1 MSIEFTESEI
11 TTIQKNLDN
20 RWRKEKKQVQLADI
34 EITKEGEENPSLF
47 PAAVWEDP
55 NSTFI
60 IIKLGD
66 FQYKSFF
73 YYLTDKRF
81 DTGQDEYNDLHECT
95 DKLLKAQADFVLTK
109 NTKGLNVQIHK
120 GTGI

>member
-1 MSIEFTESEI
+1 MSIEFTESEL
-11 TTIQKNLDN
+11 TTIQNNLNN
-20 RWRKEKKQVQLADI
+20 RWRDETKQVNLADI
-34 EITKEGEENPSLF
+34 EITKEGDETPTLF

-60 IIKLGD
+60 IIKLD
-66 FQYKSFF
+66 EFKYKSFF

-109 NTKGLNVQIHK
+109 NTKGLNVHIHRE
-120 GTGI
+120 TGI

>member
-66 FQYKSFF
+66 FLYKSFF

>member
-1 MSIEFTESEI
+1 MSVEFTESEL
-11 TTIQKNLDN
+11 TTIQNNVNN
-20 RWRKEKKQVQLADI
+20 RWRNEEKEVHLADI
-34 EITKEGEENPSLF
+34 EITKEGEDKPTLF

-60 IIKLGD
+60 IIKLDD
-66 FQYKSFF
+66 FKYKSFF
-73 YYLTDKRF
+73 YYLKDKRF
-81 DTGQDEYNDLHECT
+81 DTGQDEYTDLHECT

-109 NTKGLNVQIHK
+109 NTKGLNVQLHK

>member
-1 MSIEFTESEI
+1 MSIEFNESEL
-11 TTIQKNLDN
+11 TTIQNNLNN
-20 RWRKEKKQVQLADI
+20 RWRDEPKQVNLADI
-34 EITKEGEENPSLF
+34 EITKEGEEKPTLF

-60 IIKLGD
+60 IIKLD
-66 FQYKSFF
+66 EFKYKSFF
-73 YYLTDKRF
+73 YYLNDKRF

-109 NTKGLNVQIHK
+109 NTKGLKVHIHRE
-120 GTGI
+120 TGI

>member
-1 MSIEFTESEI
+1 MSAEFTESELV
-11 TTIQKNLDN
+11 TIQKNLDN
-20 RWRKEKKQVQLADI
+20 RWRKEKVEVQLADI
-34 EITKEGEENPSLF
+34 EITKEGEEEPILM

-60 IIKLGD
+60 IIKLD
-66 FQYKSFF
+66 NFKYKSFF
-73 YYLTDKRF
+73 YYLKDKRF

-109 NTKGLNVQIHK
+109 NTKGLNVHIHRE
-120 GTGI
+120 TGI